1 MWMTEEMKKREEL
14 VLVGLRRFHGGGGQ
28 WWLWRK
34 IPFVSLMSRPLEV
47 VSTDFNQWV
56 LNRIEKDEDW
66 AFFEAIWLRNEED
79 MRI

>member
-34 IPFVSLMSRPLEV
+34 IPFVSLMIQQFEV
-47 VSTDFNQWV
+47 VSADFNWWV
-56 LNRIEKDEDW
+56 LKRIKKDED
-66 AFFEAIWLRNEED
+66 
-79 MRI
+79 

>member
-1 MWMTEEMKKREEL
+1 
-14 VLVGLRRFHGGGGQ
+14 
-28 WWLWRK
+28 
-34 IPFVSLMSRPLEV
+34 MSRPLEV

>member
-1 MWMTEEMKKREEL
+1 MDDRGDEREGGTG
-14 VLVGLRRFHGGGGQ
+14 VGGSREVPWQR
-28 WWLWRK
+28 WWWRK